1 MRNIEEIIK
10 DLNNYSP
17 VQDEWRG
24 LDEIIAE
31 AAEYRG
37 DEIVRA
43 LLNVLERF
51 PTHDGYGV
59 FWSIVHALEAIG
71 DYEAELVS
79 SISMQP
85 HEMSVLMLNRLI
97 NGGVTEI
104 GGKPII
110 KILKD
115 ISNNEAFSEDIRE
128 QANGFIEYQE
138 SCI

>member
-24 LDEIIAE
+24 LDELIAE
-31 AAEYRG
+31 AAEYHG
-37 DEIVRA
+37 DKIVRA
-43 LLNVLERF
+43 LLNVLERY

-59 FWSIVHALEAIG
+59 FWSIVHALEAMTG
-71 DYEAELVS
+71 YEAELVN
-79 SISMQP
+79 SISRQP

-97 NGGVTEI
+97 NGGISDIE
-104 GGKPII
+104 GKPII
-110 KILKD
+110 NILKEV
-115 ISNNEAFSEDIRE
+115 SNNEVVSKDIRN
-128 QANGFIEYQE
+128 QANDFIEHQE